1 MRLHELVEEFDFAAW
16 KASLPP
22 GEGEIAYVIHLSRV
36 MPAVVLGK
44 TNAFEGSHE
53 VEITSKGG
61 HKGLLYPKFGVDL
74 FNTEEEAKKAL
85 FMQKLKNKPERA
97 IHEDSEDHTVPP
109 EVAKEFMKIA
119 DHQRGDPEHAMLRV
133 QHAYKGGVLSP
144 VVEHV
149 GDLQHRMT
157 EHADANM
164 WLEDIIRE
172 KVERGLRYL
181 THGYGFE
188 REMQEN
194 IRANNVDVEKLDKL
208 LLEYAREH
216 QRLPVYNAAHYH
228 ARSSCIA
235 IGKQQWTIATDHLKV
250 LKQMLDSGAYKRVAS
265 SYLLDGE
272 GKLLQYR
279 P

>member
-1 MRLHELVEEFDFAAW
+1 MRLFELTNLQEYAYETGNRGTKRSWYVRNADTHKIVRRSLSQKEAEELSKKLNDEY
-16 KASLPP
+16 KEEELT
-22 GEGEIAYVIHLSRV
+22 EGE
-36 MPAVVLGK
+36 
-44 TNAFEGSHE
+44 E
-53 VEITSKGG
+53 
-61 HKGLLYPKFGVDL
+61 
-74 FNTEEEAKKAL
+74 
-85 FMQKLKNKPERA
+85 
-97 IHEDSEDHTVPP
+97 HTVPP

-119 DHQRGDPEHAMLRV
+119 DAQRGKPEFAMLRV
-133 QHAYKGGVLSP
+133 QHIMKGGVLNP
-144 VVEHV
+144 VVEHI

-194 IRANNVDVEKLDKL
+194 IRANNTDVEKLDAA

-216 QRLPVYNAAHYH
+216 KKLPVYNAAHYH
-228 ARSSCIA
+228 AREACMA

-250 LKQMLDSGAYKRVAS
+250 LKQMLDNGAYKRVAS
-265 SYLLDGE
+265 SYLLGE
-272 GKLLQYR
+272 DGKLIQYNG
-279 P
+279 

>member
-1 MRLHELVEEFDFAAW
+1 MRAREILREYSYEAGDGGARHGWFVRNSVTHKIVKRNLTQDQAEEYA
-16 KASLPP
+16 
-22 GEGEIAYVIHLSRV
+22 
-36 MPAVVLGK
+36 
-44 TNAFEGSHE
+44 
-53 VEITSKGG
+53 
-61 HKGLLYPKFGVDL
+61 
-74 FNTEEEAKKAL
+74 
-85 FMQKLKNKPERA
+85 QKLNDEHKEPVT
-97 IHEDSEDHTVPP
+97 EDEGDFSVPP
-109 EVAKEFMKIA
+109 EVAKAFMAIA
-119 DHQRGDPEHAMLRV
+119 DQQRGDPEHAMLRV

-157 EHADANM
+157 EHADAAM

-194 IRANNVDVEKLDKL
+194 IRANDVDVEKLDKL

-216 QRLPVYNAAHYH
+216 KRLPVYNAAHYH
-228 ARSSCIA
+228 ARAACIA
-235 IGKQQWTIATDHLKV
+235 IGKQQWTIATDHLQV
-250 LKQMLDSGAYKRVAS
+250 LKQMLDKGAYKRVAS
-265 SYLLDGE
+265 SYLLDGN
-272 GKLLQYR
+272 GNLLQYR